1 MKPGGEGTAID
12 CLECGPAADGAAPG
26 VLFDARGI
34 ACRDCGVMVLPQ

>member
-1 MKPGGEGTAID
+1 MKPGSEGTAIY
-12 CLECGPAADGAAPG
+12 CLECGPEADGAWPG